1 MIVMQCMVTARM
13 DEAKK
18 KQAARIL
25 KREGLNASAA
35 INMMYDRLIEDG
47 NADFMRKEPRKITPE
62 EWKSAAEFIRSIPI
76 KRPTK
81 FDNMTKG
88 EIKLAKARSRGI
100 IE

>member
-1 MIVMQCMVTARM
+1 MQCMVTGRM
-13 DEAKK
+13 DETKK
-18 KQAARIL
+18 KRAARIL

-62 EWKSAAEFIRSIPI
+62 EWKRAAEFIDSIPI
-76 KRPTK
+76 GGLSPE
-81 FDNMTKG
+81 FDDMTRG
-88 EIKLAKARSRGI
+88 EIKLARAKKRGI